1 MKTKII
7 TVQTIVSL
15 EFETQIKEN
24 DKYKSTQTTNRRC

>member
-15 EFETQIKEN
+15 EFETQRVN
-24 DKYKSTQTTNRRC
+24 DKYKATQTTNRRC